1 MKTLGISYENV
12 INIAKQNNYTI
23 SQALSL
29 LKLNGYSAVDVNYNL
44 LSTSDQHFS
53 TIYQNGFTI
62 SSVVLNSCLT
72 KELNVI
78 YELNAI
84 DFCLHYNLN
93 NIIISLQDFIVNE
106 NSLSILKKN
115 LRRIVK
121 YANNFNVK
129 ISVLN
134 SISKDNLYS
143 EQMLLD
149 LVKSVKGLMLSLDIC
164 ALFSHNKTPFCSE
177 EAFYKFVNKVYI
189 NDVKFDNEGI
199 EYCSLFNGETSVL
212 NNIKNF
218 KKLDNTIDFA
228 IFSIFESCEIEKI
241 LINSALNFL
250 MEINYGQD

>member
-12 INIAKQNNYTI
+12 LNIAKQNSYTL

-29 LKLNGYSAVDVNYNL
+29 LKLNGYSTVDVNYDLIYNNNENL
-44 LSTSDQHFS
+44 S

-62 SSVVLNSCLT
+62 SSVVLKSNLT

-78 YELNAI
+78 NELNVI

-134 SISKDNLYS
+134 SLSKDNLYS
-143 EQMLLD
+143 EQILLD

-164 ALFSHNKTPFCSE
+164 ALFLHNKTPFTEE
-177 EAFYKFVNKVYI
+177 EAFFKFVNKVYI
-189 NDVKFDNEGI
+189 NDVKYNNKVV
-199 EYCSLFNGETSVL
+199 EYCSLFNGDTSVL